1 MQVSTDELRRLSG
14 HNHVPE
20 YVEYVHKNSLVNA
33 MSVVTEIAEGLDT
46 MSTDLEQV
54 LIGPQPLLEDYE
66 ALGLYD
72 DFQSDSDVDGDC
84 NEQCVSDEDNSLD
97 SDEINDRRCW
107 GLVLKCYELKTR
119 QHKMLNIKTL
129 RPRKH
134 YFTKDLMSFGRRLKM
149 MNYEGLTFVV
159 RSKIMQNKI

>member
-66 ALGLYD
+66 SLGLYD
-72 DFQSDSDVDGDC
+72 DFQSDSDVGGDC

-97 SDEINDRRCW
+97 SDEINDRR
-107 GLVLKCYELKTR
+107 LS
-119 QHKMLNIKTL
+119 H
-129 RPRKH
+129 
-134 YFTKDLMSFGRRLKM
+134 
-149 MNYEGLTFVV
+149 MNE
-159 RSKIMQNKI
+159 RI